1 MFYNRQT
8 IFIYAC
14 NALLQIE
21 KATMTPKTAT
31 VGLNP
36 LEIRQSLDLSQ
47 ERMSYLLHVSAKTLG
62 RWEKR
67 ETLPSAEAKQCLAK
81 LKEVAELAQMV
92 YSSEGV
98 SEFITTLMPAFDG
111 YTALDLIRLGQHDK
125 VIAQLV
131 ADYEGLGY

>member
-1 MFYNRQT
+1 
-8 IFIYAC
+8 
-14 NALLQIE
+14 
-21 KATMTPKTAT
+21 MTPKTAT

-92 YSSEGV
+92 YTSEGV
-98 SEFITTLMPAFDG
+98 SEFLTTPMPAFDG

-125 VIAQLV
+125 VIAQLA